1 MFFLN
6 LFLFIFIK
14 KKDVMNARRDISIR
28 FFAHGIKFY
37 LKLLSNL
44 YNLFDS
50 IRIYEAPLLKT
61 NYVDSLYE
69 NLFEFSINELKT
81 SISRMNASEPSNN
94 NANESSSKLC
104 SLAKFSF
111 LLLVHYGSVCL
122 SNESVKENVSL
133 NENLVQIESLISDKL
148 ISKIVAFENISVS
161 EKNDIYSFKTVL
173 NIFNLVI
180 SYNQKSSQ
188 FVSHKSKSITNSKV
202 NSAKENSKLEI
213 DIKNELK
220 NFNLKS
226 KDSFFQVSILH
237 CMYEF
242 IVNIFSNICHD
253 QTCHTKY
260 LNENFIDCFE
270 TMASLYMENSKVI

>member
-1 MFFLN
+1 ML
-6 LFLFIFIK
+6 K
-14 KKDVMNARRDISIR
+14 KT
-28 FFAHGIKFY
+28 H
-37 LKLLSNL
+37 
-44 YNLFDS
+44 
-50 IRIYEAPLLKT
+50 
-61 NYVDSLYE
+61 YVDSLYE

-94 NANESSSKLC
+94 NANESSSKVC
-104 SLAKFSF
+104 SLTKFSF

-122 SNESVKENVSL
+122 SNESVKENVLL
-133 NENLVQIESLISDKL
+133 NENLVQLESLISDKL

-180 SYNQKSSQ
+180 SYNQKSSK
-188 FVSHKSKSITNSKV
+188 FVSHKSKSAT

-220 NFNLKS
+220 HFNLKS